1 MFSQKIYAEIAR
13 VTQKALDDMH
23 NATTI
28 NQVSVILGY
37 VTLSS
42 RNVPGYDDELR
53 TAIDRL
59 LELAR
64 GENQQVLADA
74 LAALGQHMDE
84 ERPNIASQPV
94 STKPPPRF
102 EIGDAVCHVVLTGAA
117 CRKRE
122 GSSSNLN
129 SRSNI
134 ATWSGSRMVRKGSF
148 SKGNCCSSPP
158 IERIVSPILD
168 WSRRRHVFREGLYRC
183 RAGDAEGIAGSAQPE
198 GYRPGHCHSG
208 IHANVLAEDCPL

>member
-28 NQVSVILGY
+28 NQVSVILVY
-37 VTLSS
+37 VKLSS

-53 TAIDRL
+53 NAIDRL

-74 LAALGQHMDE
+74 LDALSQHMDQ
-84 ERPNIASQPV
+84 ERPRIASQPV

-102 EIGDAVCHVVLTGAA
+102 EIGDAVCPRRPYGRLPETGRVIQQFEFADQYRYVVRFEDG
-117 CRKRE
+117 RE
-122 GSSSNLN
+122 G
-129 SRSNI
+129 
-134 ATWSGSRMVRKGSF
+134 
-148 SKGNCCSSPP
+148 
-158 IERIVSPILD
+158 
-168 WSRRRHVFREGLYRC
+168 VFFEKELLSIPT
-183 RAGDAEGIAGSAQPE
+183 D
-198 GYRPGHCHSG
+198 
-208 IHANVLAEDCPL
+208 

>member
-102 EIGDAVCHVVLTGAA
+102 EIGDAVCP
-117 CRKRE
+117 RRPY
-122 GSSSNLN
+122 
-129 SRSNI
+129 
-134 ATWSGSRMVRKGSF
+134 GSRLPETGRVIQQFEFAEQYRYVVRFEDGQEGVF
-148 SKGNCCSSPP
+148 F
-158 IERIVSPILD
+158 ERELLFIPTD
-168 WSRRRHVFREGLYRC
+168 
-183 RAGDAEGIAGSAQPE
+183 
-198 GYRPGHCHSG
+198 
-208 IHANVLAEDCPL
+208 

>member
-74 LAALGQHMDE
+74 LDALGQHMDQE
-84 ERPNIASQPV
+84 QRPNIASSPV
-94 STKPPPRF
+94 STPPPPRF
-102 EIGDAVCHVVLTGAA
+102 EIRDAVCPRL
-117 CRKRE
+117 R
-122 GSSSNLN
+122 
-129 SRSNI
+129 
-134 ATWSGSRMVRKGSF
+134 SGSRLPEMGTVIQRFEFADQYRYVVQFEDGREEVFFERELF
-148 SKGNCCSSPP
+148 SIPP
-158 IERIVSPILD
+158 MD
-168 WSRRRHVFREGLYRC
+168 GG
-183 RAGDAEGIAGSAQPE
+183 A
-198 GYRPGHCHSG
+198 
-208 IHANVLAEDCPL
+208 